1 MNNRTNFHIFFLQSP
16 SNNATDII
24 NNGIQFMDLNE
35 DVQLVIL
42 ENLRAHDLFRIA
54 ETNHHMETLAGIVF
68 KKKHAGKIVKFM
80 DPFNPYT
87 EEMLHDNDDLIY
99 VQRVE
104 RMLSILKHFGH
115 LILKLSF
122 ENNVVRKLS
131 EDQLNSIKMVNSL
144 ISSKCADTLMEFKT
158 YDCLDDVFHGL
169 TKPFTKVENVTLD
182 GEFKRLGN
190 SDFNFT
196 DLFPAVKRLS
206 LSPYVSNIS
215 LMDWNLTQLKHLEV
229 HFYRNH
235 PLHFKEED
243 FEVIIKKNPQIQ
255 SLVLDTCGQQFLSAV
270 NEFLPNL
277 EYLELV
283 DYNKFK
289 DRTEPGIV
297 FKNVKTLAKYG
308 NLDDLPSN
316 LHFENLIEL
325 HVDSFQM
332 VRCWWI
338 DFAKSHSQL
347 KKIDLKLG
355 CIDTTGLSQ
364 FSAANLSLDE
374 VSLCFCTD
382 VEDETIVSFVKD
394 NEQIKKISFNK
405 FYSNEPLT
413 PIADAVAEQS
423 GGKWAITTLNNLV
436 ILEQKE
442 IDSENFLFN

>member
-1 MNNRTNFHIFFLQSP
+1 
-16 SNNATDII
+16 
-24 NNGIQFMDLNE
+24 MDLNE

-54 ETNHHMETLAGIVF
+54 ETSHHMDTLARIVF

-80 DPFNPYT
+80 DPFNHYT
-87 EEMLHDNDDLIY
+87 EKISHDYDDIIY

-144 ISSKCADTLMEFKT
+144 ISSNCADTLMEFKT

-169 TKPFTKVENVTLD
+169 NKPFKKVENVTLH
-182 GEFKRLGN
+182 GEFKKLGN

-206 LSPYVSNIS
+206 LSPDAFVSNIS
-215 LMDWNLTQLKHLEV
+215 LINWNLTQLKHLEV
-229 HFYRNH
+229 HFYRKN
-235 PLHFKEED
+235 PLHFTEKD
-243 FEVIIKKNPQIQ
+243 FEVIIKNNPQIQ
-255 SLVLDTCGQQFLSAV
+255 SLIVDKCGQQFLSAV

-283 DYNKFK
+283 DYNKFQ
-289 DRTEPGIV
+289 DPTEPGIV

-308 NLDDLPSN
+308 NLDDLPLN

-325 HVDSFQM
+325 RVDSFQM

-347 KKIDLKLG
+347 EKIDLKLG

-364 FSAANLSLDE
+364 FSAANFSLDE

-382 VEDETIVSFVKD
+382 VEDETILGFVKD

-405 FYSNEPLT
+405 FYSNEPLA

-423 GGKWAITTLNNLV
+423 GGKWAITTLMNLV
-436 ILEQKE
+436 ILEHKE
-442 IDSENFLFN
+442 IDSENIFFN

>member
-1 MNNRTNFHIFFLQSP
+1 
-16 SNNATDII
+16 
-24 NNGIQFMDLNE
+24 MDLNE
-35 DVQLVIL
+35 DVQLIIL
-42 ENLRAHDLFRIA
+42 ENLRAHDLFQIA

-80 DPFNPYT
+80 DPFNLYV
-87 EEMLHDNDDLIY
+87 EELLHDYDDIIY

-131 EDQLNSIKMVNSL
+131 EDQLNSIRMVNSL
-144 ISSKCADTLMEFKT
+144 ISSNCADTLMEFKT

-169 TKPFTKVENVTLD
+169 TKPFTKVENVTLH

-206 LSPYVSNIS
+206 LSSDAFVSNIS
-215 LMDWNLTQLKHLEV
+215 LIDWNLTQLKHLKV
-229 HFYRNH
+229 HFYRNN
-235 PLHFKEED
+235 PLHFTEND

-255 SLVLDTCGQQFLSAV
+255 SLIVDKCGQRFLSAV
-270 NEFLPNL
+270 NEFLPDL

-289 DRTEPGIV
+289 HPTEPGIV
-297 FKNVKTLAKYG
+297 FKNVKTLAIYG
-308 NLDDLPSN
+308 NLDDLLLN

-325 HVDSFQM
+325 RVDSFQT

-338 DFAKSHSQL
+338 DFAKSHPQL

-355 CIDTTGLSQ
+355 CIDTIGVSQ

-405 FYSNEPLT
+405 FYSNEPLI

-442 IDSENFLFN
+442 IDSDYFLFN